1 MQVSK
6 SISIIPKD
14 MHSTLP
20 AQSSQLHPVSLGAA
34 VPRARGRLLA
44 ESRQSD
50 PGTVG
55 QTGRLAALAKM
66 RS

>member
-1 MQVSK
+1 MQASK
-6 SISIIPKD
+6 SISIIPND

-20 AQSSQLHPVSLGAA
+20 APSSQLHPASLGAA
-34 VPRARGRLLA
+34 VPRARGRLVA
-44 ESRQSD
+44 ESRHSD

-66 RS
+66 LS